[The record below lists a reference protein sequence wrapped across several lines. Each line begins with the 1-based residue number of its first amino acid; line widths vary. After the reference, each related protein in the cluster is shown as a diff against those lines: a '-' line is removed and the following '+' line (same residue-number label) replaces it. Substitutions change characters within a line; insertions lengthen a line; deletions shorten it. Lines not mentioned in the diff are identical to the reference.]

1 MTPKLT
7 VFGEVLWDVLPDTR
21 LAGGATMNV
30 AAHLQRYGL
39 DVSFISRVGH
49 DELGA
54 ELLEFMKGQGLS
66 TDFVQTGETHL
77 TGIAKANVSDS
88 HEVTYKILHPVAWD
102 YIQYDALAAEKVAAS
117 DYFVYGSLAARDDIT
132 RLALLRYLKDARRP
146 VFDVNLRPPHYT
158 REGVL
163 ELLGF
168 ARIVKMNEH
177 ELVEVARWIGEFDGE
192 REAMAL
198 VMDRYRLDMLVL
210 TCGEQGAMVL
220 TPDGQYHQHPGF
232 VVQVA
237 DTIGSGDAFLG
248 AFLFKTATGHPVN
261 EALEF
266 ACAAG
271 AYVAGKTGAL
281 PVFAETDI
289 EAMIRKQS
297 PAGQII

>member
-7 VFGEVLWDVLPDTR
+7 VFGEVLWDVLPDAR

-102 YIQYDALAAEKVAAS
+102 YIQYDALAAERVAAS
-117 DYFVYGSLAARDDIT
+117 DYFVYGSLASRDDIT
-132 RLALLRYLKDARRP
+132 RHALLRYLKDARRP

-177 ELVEVARWIGEFDGE
+177 ELVEVAGWIGEFDGE

-261 EALEF
+261 DALEF

>member
-177 ELVEVARWIGEFDGE
+177 ELVEVAGWIGEFDGE

>member
-54 ELLEFMKGQGLS
+54 ELLEFMEGQGLS

-102 YIQYDALAAEKVAAS
+102 YIQYDALAAKQVAAS
-117 DYFVYGSLAARDDIT
+117 EYFVYGSLAARDDTT
-132 RLALLRYLKDARRP
+132 RNALLRYLQAARVP

-168 ARIVKMNEH
+168 ARVVKMNEH
-177 ELVEVARWIGEFDGE
+177 ELVEVAGWIGEFDGE

-198 VMDRYRLDMLVL
+198 VMDRYRLNILVL

-261 EALEF
+261 DALEF

>member
-132 RLALLRYLKDARRP
+132 RLALLRYLKDAHKP

-248 AFLFKTATGHPVN
+248 AFLFKTANGHPVN

-297 PAGQII
+297 PAGQVI